1 MSFPSDLMFFF
12 LATVTVDIE
21 SPIVIAVGSI
31 VVSLLSFLAVRN
43 IRGYEKRISEAHK
56 DAKAAA
62 EKAEELAAAAE
73 KRAATLIA
81 EAEKRA
87 IALMSEV
94 RVACDHCR
102 DRDETEHKLLH
113 ARISEAAKERANDLK
128 AMSKDVSDAL
138 ITCAGFGST
147 YATREEVNRGLDT
160 LRTEVEHLRE
170 EGARRSGGGIRP

>member
-1 MSFPSDLMFFF
+1 
-12 LATVTVDIE
+12 
-21 SPIVIAVGSI
+21 
-31 VVSLLSFLAVRN
+31 
-43 IRGYEKRISEAHK
+43 
-56 DAKAAA
+56 
-62 EKAEELAAAAE
+62 
-73 KRAATLIA
+73 
-81 EAEKRA
+81 
-87 IALMSEV
+87 MSEV

-138 ITCAGFGST
+138 ITCAGIGST